1 MSELAWI
8 AEGRKFLGLRE
19 IKGSKHNQTLLR
31 WLGDMGQYSHESKA
45 WWRDDETPWCG
56 LFVGHCLGVTNRYVV
71 KNWFRAS
78 AWADSLVMMR
88 LDQPAY
94 GCIVTFTRQGGG
106 HVGFVV
112 GKDTK
117 GNLMVL
123 GGNQGDAVSIAAF
136 AMSRAT
142 GFYWPSKW
150 VGKLVKS
157 IPSATRYT
165 LPVLSSTGKLS
176 TNEA

>member
-8 AEGRKFLGLRE
+8 AEGRRNIGLRE
-19 IKGSKHNQTLLR
+19 IKGSKHNPTLLR
-31 WLGDMGQYSHESKA
+31 WLKDMGQYNKESKA
-45 WWRDDETPWCG
+45 WWHDDETPWCG
-56 LFVGHCLGVTNRYVV
+56 LFVGHCLGESGRYVV
-71 KNWFRAS
+71 KKWFRAG
-78 AWADSLVMMR
+78 AWVDSQMMTK
-88 LDQPAY
+88 LDKPAY
-94 GCIVTFTRQGGG
+94 GCIVTFNRQRGG

-112 GKDTK
+112 GKDVS

-136 AMSRAT
+136 AVSRVT

-150 VGKLVKS
+150 TGKLVKS
-157 IPSATRYT
+157 VPLASRYI
-165 LPVLSSTGKLS
+165 LPMLSSTGLS